1 MSLGFQWDPRKA
13 AVNEKKHGVAFEEAI
28 TVFDDPLAR
37 IFLDEWH
44 SEAES
49 REIIIGHSSTGR
61 LLLVAFAEQPDAT
74 LRVLSA
80 RCATPREQRDYE
92 RQSRS

>member
-1 MSLGFQWDPRKA
+1 MSLGFQWDSRKA
-13 AVNEKKHGVAFEEAI
+13 ASNERKHCVTFEEAI

-37 IFLDEWH
+37 IFVGEWH

-49 REIIIGHSSTGR
+49 REIIIGHSSAGR
-61 LLLVAFAEQPDAT
+61 LLLVAFAEQPDT
-74 LRVLSA
+74 PLRMISA

-92 RQSRS
+92 HRPRS

>member
-13 AVNEKKHGVAFEEAI
+13 AVNERKHGVAFEEAI

-37 IFLDEWH
+37 IFVDEWH
-44 SEAES
+44 SEAEL
-49 REIIIGHSSTGR
+49 REIIIGHSATGR
-61 LLLVAFAEQPDAT
+61 LLLVAFAEKPDMAI
-74 LRVLSA
+74 RVISA

-92 RQSRS
+92 HRSRD